1 MKVISITNNK
11 GGTGKTTTSYNLGA
25 ALANRNHK
33 VLLIDLDAQCNLT
46 IATGTSTTGR
56 HIGELLLG
64 EASFDDVVVKKDLFD
79 LLPAHRML
87 LSFEYRINTE
97 PDSGFF
103 LAENLEGKEYDFVI
117 IDCPPSLGS
126 LTVNALVASDF
137 FVVPMQGENFAYVGL
152 DEILQLTTKIK
163 RRMNPRIKL
172 AGILFNRFDMRTKFG
187 QMVLQKLTQ
196 NPMVRVFET
205 SIRQDV
211 SLMESTAFAQS
222 IFEYAPDSRGASDFG
237 KLCDELLEL
246 YGEEKIQQ

>member
-46 IATGTSTTGR
+46 IAAGVPTTGR

-64 EASFDDVVVKKDLFD
+64 EAGFDEVVVKKDGFD

-87 LSFEYRINTE
+87 LSYEYRINTE

-103 LAENLEGKEYDFVI
+103 LSENLEGKDYDFVI

-126 LTVNALVASDF
+126 LTVNALVASDY

-152 DEILQLTTKIK
+152 DEILQLTAKIR

-187 QMVLQKLTQ
+187 QMVLQKLMQ

-222 IFEYAPDSRGASDFG
+222 IFAYAPDSRGASDFS